1 MSQILQR
8 SNLPFVNAIGEPHSL
23 LIYHTWQRFLRFQDF
38 EELHGQL
45 LVHQTLLIHFYAMV
59 CPLNLGQNRLGTQ
72 FHISDKIREDL
83 FREDMDGIRSGER
96 LVYTFSR
103 DYILLQ
109 LDVLTMM
116 IIENIS
122 WAVHVKNNYYKPV
135 EVRKSNR
142 FAKTFVNKFFHCIPC
157 IKIMTVHVSAV
168 ISFIRDT
175 RTRQKPLQ

>member
-1 MSQILQR
+1 
-8 SNLPFVNAIGEPHSL
+8 
-23 LIYHTWQRFLRFQDF
+23 
-38 EELHGQL
+38 
-45 LVHQTLLIHFYAMV
+45 MV

-83 FREDMDGIRSGER
+83 FREDMDGIRFGER

-122 WAVHVKNNYYKPV
+122 WVVHVKNNYYKPV
-135 EVRKSNR
+135 EVRKSN
-142 FAKTFVNKFFHCIPC
+142 
-157 IKIMTVHVSAV
+157 
-168 ISFIRDT
+168 
-175 RTRQKPLQ
+175 

>member
-1 MSQILQR
+1 MQCHRVGKIL
-8 SNLPFVNAIGEPHSL
+8 G
-23 LIYHTWQRFLRFQDF
+23 
-38 EELHGQL
+38 
-45 LVHQTLLIHFYAMV
+45 
-59 CPLNLGQNRLGTQ
+59 
-72 FHISDKIREDL
+72 DL

-168 ISFIRDT
+168 ISFIGDSRACK
-175 RTRQKPLQ
+175 KPSP

>member
-1 MSQILQR
+1 
-8 SNLPFVNAIGEPHSL
+8 
-23 LIYHTWQRFLRFQDF
+23 
-38 EELHGQL
+38 
-45 LVHQTLLIHFYAMV
+45 MV

-72 FHISDKIREDL
+72 FHRGDKIREDL
-83 FREDMDGIRSGER
+83 FREDMDGIHFGER

-122 WAVHVKNNYYKPV
+122 WAVHVKNNHYKPV

-157 IKIMTVHVSAV
+157 LKIMTVHVSAV

-175 RTRQKPLQ
+175 RTQLKPSPS